1 MKTFLLLIFS
11 LATLQATAQQ
21 SARRERSVR
30 STHESMVL
38 IDNDSVYVR
47 AAIEPSTAPALTTD
61 TVSPSS
67 MLVREDKENGWLWMQ
82 YVFRKDNE
90 ELVVERTAN
99 VMGKTE
105 REKQEIIKETERR
118 LGIQPTN

>member
-47 AAIEPSTAPALTTD
+47 AAIEPSAAPALTTD